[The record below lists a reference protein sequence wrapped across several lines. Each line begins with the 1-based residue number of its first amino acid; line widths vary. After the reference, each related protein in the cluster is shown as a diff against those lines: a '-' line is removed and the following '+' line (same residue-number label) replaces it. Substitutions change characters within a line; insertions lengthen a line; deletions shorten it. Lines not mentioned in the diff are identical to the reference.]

1 MKKYVFLFLLSF
13 LLISNRN
20 SAQASLG
27 ISQYAYTIY
36 NDTAVAY
43 SFDSVSI
50 YIVNRSTTNFSDFFQ
65 VVASVQDSGATTY
78 HRVDTTSSAF
88 STFIPAGDS
97 IPFKFMPYYS
107 IDDTI
112 EYHYD
117 INVIVIWPV
126 AGSASIDDS
135 LFFNVVVV
143 LPQTIE
149 EIDLAHI
156 INAYPN
162 PTVDNITLE
171 NSGKNSIEE
180 VRIYDAQGRLVASL
194 NKPEFICTEAW
205 IPGMYLINIQLKDG
219 KTQTIRVVKQ

>member
-1 MKKYVFLFLLSF
+1 MKKCVFLFLLSF
-13 LLISNRN
+13 LLISNKS

-36 NDTAVAY
+36 NDTAVANSY
-43 SFDSVSI
+43 DSVSI

-65 VVASVQDSGATTY
+65 VVASVQDTGSTSY
-78 HRVDTTSSAF
+78 YRVDTTSSAF
-88 STFIPAGDS
+88 STFIAAGDS
-97 IPFKFMPYYS
+97 IPFKFRPYYVV
-107 IDDTI
+107 DTN

-149 EIDLAHI
+149 EIDLSHI

-162 PTVDNITLE
+162 PTTDNITLE
-171 NSGKNSIEE
+171 NTGKNSIEE
-180 VRIYDAQGRLVASL
+180 VRIYDTQGRLIDAL

-205 IPGMYLINIQLKDG
+205 APGMYMINIQLKDG

>member
-13 LLISNRN
+13 LLINNES
-20 SAQASLG
+20 SAQPSLG

-43 SFDSVSI
+43 TYDSVSI
-50 YIVNRSTTNFSDFFQ
+50 YVVNRGTSNFSNFFQ
-65 VVASVQDSGATTY
+65 IVASVQDSAASAYHRADTTY
-78 HRVDTTSSAF
+78 SAF
-88 STFIPAGDS
+88 STFIAAGDS
-97 IPFKFMPYYS
+97 IPFKFMPYYG
-107 IDDTI
+107 IDSN

-126 AGSASIDDS
+126 ASSTNTDDS
-135 LFFNVVVV
+135 LFFNVVIV
-143 LPQTIE
+143 LPQAIN
-149 EIDLAHI
+149 EIDLSHMI
-156 INAYPN
+156 KAYPN

-180 VRIYDAQGRLVASL
+180 VRIYDSQGRLVESL

-205 IPGMYLINIQLKDG
+205 VPGMYMINIQLKDG